1 MREVKKD
8 MSEREKL
15 ALSHPVSVILDKE
28 PADFERQDFLK
39 LLASRQLER
48 ISFHY
53 LGLDG
58 KMRELKIPVA
68 SRRQVETI
76 LAEGERV
83 DGSSIYKG
91 LVDMGLSDL
100 YVVPVYKSAFFN
112 PFDDRSLDFVCRYF
126 DAQGRPAPFT
136 LDNILAR
143 AHRLFQKNSGLELRA
158 LGELE
163 FYLIGNFEPKFY
175 LPEKKRSYQAMSPF
189 IKSGQILD
197 EMMRY
202 VTQITGA
209 VKYAHT
215 EGGYVD
221 SVRSDFEEIDG
232 KQAEQLEIEFL
243 PRPIEDMAD
252 YLVLARW
259 LIRNV
264 AYKHGLI
271 ATFTPKIE
279 EGVAGSGLHFHLE
292 LIKDGK
298 NIVVEQ
304 NGQLSQE
311 ARQLIGGLCYYA
323 DSLSAFG
330 NTVSSSYLRLV
341 PNLEAPTRI
350 CWSDLNRSALIR
362 VPLGWTGV
370 ENLARLINPSDQ
382 TDFIHPDSRQTIEL
396 RSPDGSALIHLLLA
410 GMAMAA
416 DWAFRPDQ
424 AKSGENQALELARK
438 LYVKGN
444 IFENRELLESLPR
457 LPGSCVES
465 ARILREKRELYEREG
480 AFPPSIID
488 YAVRMLEAED
498 DEFMAKK
505 LADLP
510 ADERLREIRK
520 IMHKDLHK
528 H

>member
-1 MREVKKD
+1 

-15 ALSHPVSVILDKE
+15 ALSHPVSVMLDKE
-28 PADFERQDFLK
+28 PADFKRQDFLRLIESK
-39 LLASRQLER
+39 QLER

-58 KMRELKIPVA
+58 KMRELKIPV
-68 SRRQVETI
+68 SGRYQVETI

-136 LDNILAR
+136 LDNILAQ
-143 AHRLFQKNSGLELRA
+143 AHRLFRKNSGLELRA

-163 FYLIGNFEPKFY
+163 FFLIGNFEPKLY

-215 EGGYVD
+215 EAGYVD

-264 AYKHGLI
+264 AYKYGLI

-292 LIKDGK
+292 MTKNGK
-298 NIVVEQ
+298 NIMVEQ

-311 ARQLIGGLCYYA
+311 ARRLIGGLCYYA
-323 DSLSAFG
+323 DSLTAFG

-382 TDFIHPDSRQTIEL
+382 TDFTRPESRQTVEL

-416 DWAFRPDQ
+416 DWAFRPEQ
-424 AKSGENQALELARK
+424 TISGENQPLELARK

-444 IFENRELLESLPR
+444 IFEDRELLESLPR

-465 ARILREKRELYEREG
+465 ARILRDKRELYERDG

-488 YAVRMLEAED
+488 YTVRMLEAED

>member
-1 MREVKKD
+1 
-8 MSEREKL
+8 
-15 ALSHPVSVILDKE
+15 
-28 PADFERQDFLK
+28 
-39 LLASRQLER
+39 
-48 ISFHY
+48 
-53 LGLDG
+53 
-58 KMRELKIPVA
+58 
-68 SRRQVETI
+68 
-76 LAEGERV
+76 
-83 DGSSIYKG
+83 
-91 LVDMGLSDL
+91 
-100 YVVPVYKSAFFN
+100 
-112 PFDDRSLDFVCRYF
+112 
-126 DAQGRPAPFT
+126 
-136 LDNILAR
+136 
-143 AHRLFQKNSGLELRA
+143 
-158 LGELE
+158 
-163 FYLIGNFEPKFY
+163 
-175 LPEKKRSYQAMSPF
+175 
-189 IKSGQILD
+189 
-197 EMMRY
+197 
-202 VTQITGA
+202 
-209 VKYAHT
+209 
-215 EGGYVD
+215 
-221 SVRSDFEEIDG
+221 
-232 KQAEQLEIEFL
+232 
-243 PRPIEDMAD
+243 MAD

-292 LIKDGK
+292 IIKDGK
-298 NIVVEQ
+298 NIVVGP
-304 NGQLSQE
+304 NGELSQE
-311 ARQLIGGLCYYA
+311 ARRLIGGLCYYA
-323 DSLSAFG
+323 DSLTAFG

-362 VPLGWTGV
+362 VPLGWSGV

-457 LPGSCVES
+457 LPSSCVES
-465 ARILREKRELYEREG
+465 ARIFREKRELYEREG
-480 AFPPSIID
+480 AFPTSIID
-488 YAVRMLEAED
+488 YTVRMLEAED